1 MLQYLVILLD
11 DISVSYC
18 HAINPLMSKNRIPYD
33 VLHDAISWGM
43 RHNLMIQYAMP
54 PYELSDEYCRLM
66 ETIDNVKIG
75 EDVEVYQGIPNN
87 VSSSTVVLNISI
99 DDMIENAHMIRR
111 LLKQVKRLTVNY
123 TDIQRFIDNKT
134 NQYESALHILMDVI
148 VSEISEGNKR
158 ELNILTD
165 RISLTKMSNCNAGV
179 TNITVAPNGKFYLC
193 PAFYYDEML
202 KIDTGLNYNKP
213 LYDRSVGNL
222 KQGLDIK
229 NSHLLQLKNSPLCQ
243 LCDSYQC
250 NRCLW
255 LNQKITQEINTP
267 SHEQCILSHIERNV
281 SRKLS
286 AKMRELGYEAQIIP
300 EINYLDPF
308 DII

>member
-18 HAINPLMSKNRIPYD
+18 HATNPLTSKNRIPYN
-33 VLHDAISWGM
+33 VLHDAIFWGM
-43 RHNLMIQYAMP
+43 RHNLMIQYVMP
-54 PYELSDEYCRLM
+54 PYELPDEYCRLM

-87 VSSSTVVLNISI
+87 VSSSTVVLSISI
-99 DDMIENAHMIRR
+99 DDMIENAHMIGR
-111 LLKQVKRLTVNY
+111 LLKQVKRLTVNF
-123 TDIQRFIDNKT
+123 TDIQQFRDDKI
-134 NQYESALHILMDVI
+134 NQYESALQILMDVI

-158 ELNILTD
+158 ELNLLTD

-202 KIDTGLNYNKP
+202 KIDTGLNYNNP
-213 LYDRSVGNL
+213 VYDRSIGNL

-229 NSHLLQLKNSPLCQ
+229 NSHLLQLKNCPLCQ

-267 SHEQCILSHIERNV
+267 GHEQCILSHIERNV

-286 AKMRELGYEAQIIP
+286 AKMRDLGYEAPIIP